1 MTMNLSVEMIPGI
14 CVLLCGAATVYFS
27 KWLCRKPQNLP
38 QVRLLGTV
46 MAIIGA
52 ILIFLP

>member
-1 MTMNLSVEMIPGI
+1 MNLSVEMIPGI
-14 CVLLCGAATVYFS
+14 CVLLCGAATVYFP

-38 QVRLLGTV
+38 QVKLLGTGI
-46 MAIIGA
+46 AIIGA